1 MGTLLLPTP
10 HCHLKVPSMRLR
22 PLTPLILVAFAA
34 CSDMKHP
41 REMVGTW
48 VQDSLYGGGIVRRTD
63 TLRLGS
69 DGMALHSGSIV
80 ATDAATSPLK
90 PAVWAEG
97 LKWAYRPRAEGPLLC
112 LFVQEGQEADCHTV
126 RVASES
132 VIVVDGNSYQRL
144 PGR

>member
-1 MGTLLLPTP
+1 
-10 HCHLKVPSMRLR
+10 MRLR
-22 PLTPLILVAFAA
+22 PLAPLVMVTVAA

-63 TLRLGS
+63 TLRLGG
-69 DGMALHSGSIV
+69 DGTALRSGSI
-80 ATDAATSPLK
+80 ATTEAATNPGT
-90 PAVWAEG
+90 PAVWAVG
-97 LKWAYRPRAEGPLLC
+97 VKWAYRPRAEGPLLC
-112 LFVQEGQEADCHTV
+112 LFVEEGQEADCHTV
-126 RVASES
+126 RIASAS